1 VAPKHVSQE
10 KGKSQ
15 EKVDYIIFLQIQKI
29 RVDYTNRSLDE
40 FLLNKDDLEN
50 PLRPTSQVQ
59 VFPLMDVTMEE
70 EEEGRTVE
78 KTEEGSA
85 NNPIN
90 LEKEEETMAES
101 QEEMTTAATMKG
113 TNKTPGTTIKCIPRH
128 FNFDSLVDLRKEICQ
143 NVNKELMEVF
153 KRHLLIGFFDTR
165 HALIQSGANVFLVR
179 NDHVLRQFFYQVTII
194 NLFILHFL
202 HCPPFS

>member
-1 VAPKHVSQE
+1 
-10 KGKSQ
+10 
-15 EKVDYIIFLQIQKI
+15 
-29 RVDYTNRSLDE
+29 
-40 FLLNKDDLEN
+40 
-50 PLRPTSQVQ
+50 
-59 VFPLMDVTMEE
+59 
-70 EEEGRTVE
+70 VE

-90 LEKEEETMAES
+90 LEKEEETMSES

-194 NLFILHFL
+194 N
-202 HCPPFS
+202 